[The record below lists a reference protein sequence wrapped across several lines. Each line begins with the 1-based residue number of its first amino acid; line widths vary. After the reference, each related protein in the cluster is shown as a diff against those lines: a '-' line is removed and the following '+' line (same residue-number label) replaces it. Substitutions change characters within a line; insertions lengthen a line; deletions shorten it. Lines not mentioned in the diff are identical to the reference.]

1 MKKILVAGIAAA
13 ALAGC
18 STTVT
23 APSIT
28 AGIAAGCAAGQVV
41 AAAAQVN
48 VAAVNKPGVAADIA
62 LAQQLAST
70 DCAAALQAI
79 AAAKAASAPVSK

>member
-1 MKKILVAGIAAA
+1 MKKILVAGLLAGAAG
-13 ALAGC
+13 LAGC
-18 STTVT
+18 TFDQAT
-23 APSIT
+23 PY
-28 AGIAAGCAAGQVV
+28 IAAGCAAGQIV
-41 AAAAQVN
+41 AATAQVN

>member
-1 MKKILVAGIAAA
+1 MKKILVAGLLAGATG
-13 ALAGC
+13 LAGC
-18 STTVT
+18 TFDQAT
-23 APSIT
+23 PY
-28 AGIAAGCAAGQVV
+28 IAAGCAAGQVV
-41 AAAAQVN
+41 AATAQVN
-48 VAAVNKPGVAADIA
+48 SSALSKPGVAADIA